1 MAVLIA
7 PEARPAP
14 ARTGTLLTV
23 EDLVVQFSTRRG
35 TVKAVDGVSF
45 SLEAGER
52 LAIVGES
59 GSGKSVMSMSLLQ
72 LVSYPGRIVRG
83 SATLEGQDLLKLR
96 GSSLRSVRGSSVTM
110 VFQDPMTSLNPVL
123 RVSEQITAPLRR
135 HLGLGPAAARERAID
150 VLRQVGIPDAERN
163 VDSYP
168 HELSGGMRQRVLIAM
183 AIACEPKLLIAD
195 EPTTALDVTIQAQI
209 VELLKGI
216 SERRGTAVMFVTHDM
231 GLVARFAHRVAVMY
245 AGKIVEIGP
254 VREIFADPRHPYTR
268 GLLASIPA
276 IGGTKPE
283 RLMQIDGA
291 PPDLANPP
299 VGCAFAP
306 RCGLTTSRCTV
317 ERPVLEHRSAN
328 HEAACWVGGGYR
340 DEVIR

>member
-1 MAVLIA
+1 MAVLTA

-14 ARTGTLLTV
+14 AHTGTLLTV

-135 HLGLGPAAARERAID
+135 HLGLGPAAA
-150 VLRQVGIPDAERN
+150 
-163 VDSYP
+163 
-168 HELSGGMRQRVLIAM
+168 
-183 AIACEPKLLIAD
+183 
-195 EPTTALDVTIQAQI
+195 
-209 VELLKGI
+209 
-216 SERRGTAVMFVTHDM
+216 
-231 GLVARFAHRVAVMY
+231 
-245 AGKIVEIGP
+245 
-254 VREIFADPRHPYTR
+254 
-268 GLLASIPA
+268 
-276 IGGTKPE
+276 
-283 RLMQIDGA
+283 
-291 PPDLANPP
+291 DLADSVADSEGVY
-299 VGCAFAP
+299 VGDETIAFSNDLSFHNAAIEKHF
-306 RCGLTTSRCTV
+306 GVVANGSIA
-317 ERPVLEHRSAN
+317 VLAF
-328 HEAACWVGGGYR
+328 
-340 DEVIR
+340 DI

>member
-1 MAVLIA
+1 MAVLTA

-83 SATLEGQDLLKLR
+83 SAMLEGQDLLKLR

-195 EPTTALDVTIQAQI
+195 EATTARDVTVQAQI
-209 VELLKGI
+209 VELLLRLQR
-216 SERRGTAVMFVTHDM
+216 ERGLTIIFITHDL
-231 GLVARFAHRVAVMY
+231 GLVAEICDHVAVLYM
-245 AGKIVEIGP
+245 GRIVE
-254 VREIFADPRHPYTR
+254 EADTDSIFHDTRHPYTR
-268 GLLASIPA
+268 ALLAALPSERTWGRPLNVIPGSVPTA
-276 IGGTKPE
+276 IKRIP
-283 RLMQIDGA
+283 
-291 PPDLANPP
+291 
-299 VGCAFAP
+299 GCSFAP
-306 RCGLTTSRCTV
+306 RCPSVMDICRTV
-317 ERPVLEHRSAN
+317 DPAAAAISPRHRV
-328 HEAACWVGGGYR
+328 ACHLYPAGKPQDG
-340 DEVIR
+340 